1 MSVFE
6 GYVFEIER
14 SYQTENN
21 YHKIRNIYWFDS
33 FKNKTINNDGS
44 MLLISEPVIN
54 FESVNIEEYK
64 NNYYLK
70 YEDKKWILCKNL

>member
-44 MLLISEPVIN
+44 MPV
-54 FESVNIEEYK
+54 SYTHLTLPTK
-64 NNYYLK
+64 A
-70 YEDKKWILCKNL
+70 